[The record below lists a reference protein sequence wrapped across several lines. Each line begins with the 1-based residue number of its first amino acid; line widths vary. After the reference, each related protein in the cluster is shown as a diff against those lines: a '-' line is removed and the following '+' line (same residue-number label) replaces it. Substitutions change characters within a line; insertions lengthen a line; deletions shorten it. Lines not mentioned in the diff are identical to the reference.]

1 MPKNFCVILICFI
14 ISVTW
19 THVHKNVS
27 RIIINDETASDVI
40 DFGCFCGVPENAE
53 YKLKPDDGDDDH
65 NEEDTDDH
73 DDHHDDK
80 DSDDPDS
87 DADLLPSDR
96 VIGGDIT
103 RRARYPWT
111 VRLVWVCLGPQGL
124 VKVTTCSASVLTPR
138 LLASAT
144 HCFSESLDRLAVSLT
159 CHRSSEGE
167 LAGQL
172 MVDTGVNSANVPD
185 KRKLFKIK
193 KIIAGDGHCPFSD
206 FENSDC
212 ADFCLI
218 LLQRPMTFSKTLRPI
233 CLPDPGQDFS
243 GMKTASIGWG
253 MFKIKDVKVRHKH
266 A

>member
-1 MPKNFCVILICFI
+1 MPKNYSVILIWFI
-14 ISVTW
+14 ISATW

-27 RIIINDETASDVI
+27 RIINNETSSDVT

-53 YKLKPDDGDDDH
+53 YKLKPSDGDD
-65 NEEDTDDH
+65 
-73 DDHHDDK
+73 DDHHDDE
-80 DSDDPDS
+80 DSDDS
-87 DADLLPSDR
+87 DDGDLLPSDR

-111 VRLVWVCLGPQGL
+111 VRLVWVCLGPRGL

-159 CHRSSEGE
+159 CHRSSEAE

-218 LLQRPMTFSKTLRPI
+218 LLQRHMTFSKLLRPI
-233 CLPDPGQDFS
+233 CLPDPGKDFS

-253 MFKIKDVKVRHKH
+253 MFKIKDVKVRKRHNNGAK
-266 A
+266 

>member
-1 MPKNFCVILICFI
+1 MICSFILIGII
-14 ISVTW
+14 ISPFW
-19 THVHKNVS
+19 THVHRNGTTQA
-27 RIIINDETASDVI
+27 NNETSSDDVI
-40 DFGCFCGVPENAE
+40 DSGCLCGVPENAE
-53 YKLKPDDGDDDH
+53 YKHHPDD
-65 NEEDTDDH
+65 DDH
-73 DDHHDDK
+73 DDHGDDHDYHA
-80 DSDDPDS
+80 DP
-87 DADLLPSDR
+87 DLLPSDR
-96 VIGGDIT
+96 VIGGEIS

-111 VRLVWVCLGPQGL
+111 VRLVWVCLGPDRRL
-124 VKVTTCSASVLTPR
+124 LKSTTCSASLLTPR

-159 CHRSSEGE
+159 CSRSREGE

-193 KIIAGDGHCPFSD
+193 KIIAGDGNCPFSD

-218 LLQRPMTFSKTLRPI
+218 LLQRPITFTKLLRPI

-253 MFKIKDVKVRHKH
+253 MFKIKETKV
-266 A
+266 

>member
-1 MPKNFCVILICFI
+1 MIFSFILIGII
-14 ISVTW
+14 ISPAW
-19 THVHKNVS
+19 THVHRNVS
-27 RIIINDETASDVI
+27 TRTNNETSSDDVI

-53 YKLKPDDGDDDH
+53 YKLHPDDDDH
-65 NEEDTDDH
+65 DNNDH
-73 DDHHDDK
+73 DDDDH
-80 DSDDPDS
+80 SDP
-87 DADLLPSDR
+87 DLLPSDR
-96 VIGGDIT
+96 VIGGEIS

-111 VRLVWVCLGPQGL
+111 VRLVWVCLGPGGGL
-124 VKVTTCSASVLTPR
+124 LKSTTCSASLLTPR

-159 CHRSSEGE
+159 CSRSSEGE

-193 KIIAGDGHCPFSD
+193 KIIAGDGNCPFSD

-218 LLQRPMTFSKTLRPI
+218 LLQRPITFTKVLRPI

-243 GMKTASIGWG
+243 GMKTVSIGWG
-253 MFKIKDVKVRHKH
+253 MFKIKETKV
-266 A
+266 